1 MAMPLDYE
9 TLVASNLAMQI
20 AMTAALSYAVVFA
33 RRREFKK
40 HCLLLRL
47 AGAAQ
52 ILAVVALMSPAMG
65 TLLEPGKGSGLFAA
79 EVYIHHAL
87 GLAAMLLWIYIN
99 LADLRLLKP
108 RLAIRSAMR
117 AAAGLWAASLVMG
130 LHIYI
135 WLNY

>member
-1 MAMPLDYE
+1 MTVEYE

-20 AMTAALSYAVVFA
+20 AMTAGLSYAVVLA

-40 HCLLLRL
+40 HCLVLRL
-47 AGAAQ
+47 AGVAQ

-65 TLLEPGKGSGLFAA
+65 TLLEPGKGSSLFAA

-87 GLAAMLLWIYIN
+87 GLASMLLWIYIN
-99 LADLRLLKP
+99 LSDLRLVKA
-108 RLAIRSAMR
+108 RTAIKSAMR
-117 AAAGLWAASLVMG
+117 AAAGLWGASLVMG